1 MSELSVKDR
10 AAESEKELTAVPA
23 KKKGFAR
30 LRAATVYS
38 VEGLRACF
46 ASEEAFRLEI
56 MLAVVLTPLAFWLGD
71 SPAERG
77 LLLVAIVLVL
87 LVELLNSAIE
97 AVVDRIGL
105 EYHALSKKA
114 KDIGSAAV
122 FISLVAFVVLW
133 VAVLLLSESIL
144 CSG

>member
-1 MSELSVKDR
+1 MSELSGKDR

-105 EYHALSKKA
+105 EYHALSKKG

-133 VAVLLLSESIL
+133 VAVLL
-144 CSG
+144 

>member
-1 MSELSVKDR
+1 MTFDASETPPS
-10 AAESEKELTAVPA
+10 VPA
-23 KKKGFAR
+23 KKKGLAR
-30 LRAATVYS
+30 IWAATVYS
-38 VEGLRACF
+38 AEGLRACF
-46 ASEEAFRLEI
+46 RSEEAFRLEI

-133 VAVLLLSESIL
+133 VAVLL
-144 CSG
+144 

>member
-1 MSELSVKDR
+1 MSELSGKDR

-133 VAVLLLSESIL
+133 VAVLL
-144 CSG
+144 

>member
-1 MSELSVKDR
+1 MSELSGKHR

-23 KKKGFAR
+23 KKRGFAR

-38 VEGLRACF
+38 VEGLRGCF

-133 VAVLLLSESIL
+133 VAVLL
-144 CSG
+144 

>member
-1 MSELSVKDR
+1 MTELSGKDR

-133 VAVLLLSESIL
+133 VAVLL
-144 CSG
+144 

>member
-1 MSELSVKDR
+1 MSELSGKHR

-97 AVVDRIGL
+97 AVVDRIGQ

-133 VAVLLLSESIL
+133 VAVLL
-144 CSG
+144 

>member
-1 MSELSVKDR
+1 MSELSGKDR

-30 LRAATVYS
+30 LRAATDYS

-133 VAVLLLSESIL
+133 VAVLL
-144 CSG
+144 

>member
-1 MSELSVKDR
+1 MSELSGKHR

-23 KKKGFAR
+23 KKRGFAR

-77 LLLVAIVLVL
+77 LLLIAIVLVL

-122 FISLVAFVVLW
+122 FISLVSFVVLW
-133 VAVLLLSESIL
+133 VAVLL
-144 CSG
+144 

>member
-1 MSELSVKDR
+1 MSELSGKHR

-23 KKKGFAR
+23 KKRGFAR
-30 LRAATVYS
+30 LRAAAVYS

-77 LLLVAIVLVL
+77 LLLIAIVLVL

-122 FISLVAFVVLW
+122 FISLVSFVVLW
-133 VAVLLLSESIL
+133 VAVLL
-144 CSG
+144 

>member
-1 MSELSVKDR
+1 MSELSGKHR
-10 AAESEKELTAVPA
+10 AAESEKELTAVSA

-87 LVELLNSAIE
+87 LVELLNSVIE

-133 VAVLLLSESIL
+133 VAVLL
-144 CSG
+144 

>member
-1 MSELSVKDR
+1 MSELSGKHR

-23 KKKGFAR
+23 KKRGFAR

-122 FISLVAFVVLW
+122 FISLVSFVVLW
-133 VAVLLLSESIL
+133 VAVLL
-144 CSG
+144 

>member
-1 MSELSVKDR
+1 MSELSGKDR

-122 FISLVAFVVLW
+122 FISLVSFVMLW
-133 VAVLLLSESIL
+133 VAVLL
-144 CSG
+144 

>member
-1 MSELSVKDR
+1 MSELSGKDR

-56 MLAVVLTPLAFWLGD
+56 ILAVVLTPLAFWLGD

-133 VAVLLLSESIL
+133 VAVLL
-144 CSG
+144 

>member
-1 MSELSVKDR
+1 MSELSGKDR

-114 KDIGSAAV
+114 QDIGSAAV

-133 VAVLLLSESIL
+133 VAVLL
-144 CSG
+144 

>member
-1 MSELSVKDR
+1 MSELSGKHR
-10 AAESEKELTAVPA
+10 AAESEKELTVVPA
-23 KKKGFAR
+23 KKRGFAR

-46 ASEEAFRLEI
+46 AIEEAFRLEI

-133 VAVLLLSESIL
+133 VAVLL
-144 CSG
+144 

>member
-1 MSELSVKDR
+1 MSELSGKHR
-10 AAESEKELTAVPA
+10 AAESEKELTVVPA
-23 KKKGFAR
+23 KKRGFAR

-133 VAVLLLSESIL
+133 VAVLL
-144 CSG
+144 

>member
-1 MSELSVKDR
+1 MSELSGKHR

-133 VAVLLLSESIL
+133 VAVLL
-144 CSG
+144 

>member
-1 MSELSVKDR
+1 MSELSGKHR

-30 LRAATVYS
+30 LRAATLYS

-133 VAVLLLSESIL
+133 VAVLL
-144 CSG
+144 

>member
-1 MSELSVKDR
+1 MSELSGKDR

-97 AVVDRIGL
+97 AVVDRIWL

-133 VAVLLLSESIL
+133 VAVLL
-144 CSG
+144 

>member
-1 MSELSVKDR
+1 MSELPGKHR

-23 KKKGFAR
+23 KKRGFAR
-30 LRAATVYS
+30 LRAAAVYS

-77 LLLVAIVLVL
+77 LLLIAIVLVL

-122 FISLVAFVVLW
+122 FISLVSFVVLW
-133 VAVLLLSESIL
+133 VAVLL
-144 CSG
+144 

>member
-1 MSELSVKDR
+1 MSELSGKDR

-38 VEGLRACF
+38 VEGLRACL

-133 VAVLLLSESIL
+133 VAVLL
-144 CSG
+144 

>member
-1 MSELSVKDR
+1 MSELSGKHR

-23 KKKGFAR
+23 KKRGFAR

-133 VAVLLLSESIL
+133 VAVLL
-144 CSG
+144 

>member
-1 MSELSVKDR
+1 MSELPGKHR

-23 KKKGFAR
+23 KKRGFAR
-30 LRAATVYS
+30 LRAAAVYS

-122 FISLVAFVVLW
+122 FISLVSFVVLW
-133 VAVLLLSESIL
+133 VAVLL
-144 CSG
+144 

>member
-1 MSELSVKDR
+1 MSELSGKDR

-87 LVELLNSAIE
+87 LVELLNSVIE

-133 VAVLLLSESIL
+133 VAVLL
-144 CSG
+144 

>member
-1 MSELSVKDR
+1 MSELSGKHR

-23 KKKGFAR
+23 KKRGFAR

-122 FISLVAFVVLW
+122 FISLVSFFVLW
-133 VAVLLLSESIL
+133 VAVLL
-144 CSG
+144 

>member
-1 MSELSVKDR
+1 MGKGQGSRERERTHRCS
-10 AAESEKELTAVPA
+10 S

-133 VAVLLLSESIL
+133 VAVLL
-144 CSG
+144 

>member
-1 MSELSVKDR
+1 MSELSGKDR

-23 KKKGFAR
+23 KKRGFAR

-133 VAVLLLSESIL
+133 VAVLL
-144 CSG
+144 

>member
-1 MSELSVKDR
+1 MSELSGKHR

-23 KKKGFAR
+23 RKKGFAR

-97 AVVDRIGL
+97 AVVDRIGQ

-133 VAVLLLSESIL
+133 VAVLL
-144 CSG
+144 

>member
-1 MSELSVKDR
+1 MSELSGKDR
-10 AAESEKELTAVPA
+10 AAESDKELTAVPA

-30 LRAATVYS
+30 LRVATVYS

-133 VAVLLLSESIL
+133 VAVLL
-144 CSG
+144 

>member
-1 MSELSVKDR
+1 MSELSGKHR

-23 KKKGFAR
+23 QKRGFAR

-97 AVVDRIGL
+97 AVVDTI
-105 EYHALSKKA
+105 
-114 KDIGSAAV
+114 
-122 FISLVAFVVLW
+122 
-133 VAVLLLSESIL
+133 
-144 CSG
+144 

>member
-1 MSELSVKDR
+1 MSELSGKDR

-23 KKKGFAR
+23 KKKVFAR

-133 VAVLLLSESIL
+133 VAVLL
-144 CSG
+144 

>member
-1 MSELSVKDR
+1 MSELSGKDR

-30 LRAATVYS
+30 LRAATLYS

-133 VAVLLLSESIL
+133 VAVLL
-144 CSG
+144 

>member
-1 MSELSVKDR
+1 MSELSGKDR

-46 ASEEAFRLEI
+46 AIEEAFRLEI

-122 FISLVAFVVLW
+122 FISLVSFVVLW
-133 VAVLLLSESIL
+133 VAVLL
-144 CSG
+144 

>member
-1 MSELSVKDR
+1 MSELSGKDR

-122 FISLVAFVVLW
+122 FISLVSFVVLW
-133 VAVLLLSESIL
+133 VAVLL
-144 CSG
+144 

>member
-1 MSELSVKDR
+1 MSELSGKHR

-23 KKKGFAR
+23 QKRGFAR

-122 FISLVAFVVLW
+122 FISLVSFVVLW
-133 VAVLLLSESIL
+133 VAVLL
-144 CSG
+144 

>member
-1 MSELSVKDR
+1 MSELSGKHR

-23 KKKGFAR
+23 KKRGFAR

-77 LLLVAIVLVL
+77 LLLIAIVLVL

-133 VAVLLLSESIL
+133 VAVLL
-144 CSG
+144 

>member
-1 MSELSVKDR
+1 MSELSGKDR
-10 AAESEKELTAVPA
+10 TAESEKELTAVPA

-133 VAVLLLSESIL
+133 VAVLL
-144 CSG
+144 

>member
-1 MSELSVKDR
+1 MSELSGKHR
-10 AAESEKELTAVPA
+10 AAESEKELTAVSA
-23 KKKGFAR
+23 KKKGFAI

-133 VAVLLLSESIL
+133 VAVLL
-144 CSG
+144 

>member
-1 MSELSVKDR
+1 MSELSGKHR

-23 KKKGFAR
+23 KKRGFAR

-122 FISLVAFVVLW
+122 FISLVSFFVLW
-133 VAVLLLSESIL
+133 VVVLL
-144 CSG
+144 

>member
-1 MSELSVKDR
+1 MSELSGKDR

-77 LLLVAIVLVL
+77 RLLVAIVLVL

-133 VAVLLLSESIL
+133 VAVLL
-144 CSG
+144 